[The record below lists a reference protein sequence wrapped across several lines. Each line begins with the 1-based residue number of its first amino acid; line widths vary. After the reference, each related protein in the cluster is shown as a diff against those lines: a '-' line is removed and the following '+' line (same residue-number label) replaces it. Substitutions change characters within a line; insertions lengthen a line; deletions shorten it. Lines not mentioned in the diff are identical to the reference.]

1 MNFSEAVRLAKPSDY
16 IVGNQRRM
24 FKIDGDVLKAA
35 DAGEFKKNGTNP
47 VKFELATPNLSELV
61 DLSWAVVSLNSDR
74 INTLYICYDDEL
86 CAYKNNADYIKVLE
100 SKLDEKRDIDN
111 KRLLINALN
120 DAKVIVRNLE
130 IISKALVE
138 E

>member
-1 MNFSEAVRLAKPSDY
+1 MNFSEAIRKAKPSDY

-35 DAGEFKKNGTNP
+35 DADEYKKSGTIP
-47 VKFELATPNLSELV
+47 TKFELATPDLSELS
-61 DLSWAVVSLNSDR
+61 DLSWAVIPSNSDR
-74 INTLYICYDDEL
+74 INILYIRYDEEL

-120 DAKVIVRNLE
+120 AAKVIVRNLE
-130 IISKALVE
+130 IIDTLLE
-138 E
+138 EE

>member
-1 MNFSEAVRLAKPSDY
+1 MNFSEAIRKAKPSDY

-35 DAGEFKKNGTNP
+35 DADEFKKSGTIST
-47 VKFELATPNLSELV
+47 KFELATPDLSELS
-61 DLSWAVVSLNSDR
+61 DLSWAVIPSYADR
-74 INTLYICYDDEL
+74 VNILYIRYDEEL
-86 CAYKNNADYIKVLE
+86 CAYKNNADYIKELE
-100 SKLDEKRDIDN
+100 SNLDEKRDIDN

-120 DAKVIVRNLE
+120 AAKVIVRNLE
-130 IISKALVE
+130 IIDTLLTE

>member
-61 DLSWAVVSLNSDR
+61 DLSWAVVPLNSDR

>member
-1 MNFSEAVRLAKPSDY
+1 MNFSEAIRKAKPSDY

-61 DLSWAVVSLNSDR
+61 DLSWAVIPLNSDS
-74 INTLYICYDDEL
+74 INTLYIRYDEEL
-86 CAYKNNADYIKVLE
+86 CAYKNNADYIKDLE

-130 IISKALVE
+130 IISKSLVE

>member
-1 MNFSEAVRLAKPSDY
+1 MNFSEAIRLAKPSDY
-16 IVGNQRRM
+16 IIGNQRRM
-24 FKIDGDVLKAA
+24 FKIDGDVLKSA
-35 DAGEFKKNGTNP
+35 DADEFKKNGTIP
-47 VKFELATPNLSELV
+47 TKFELATPNLSELV
-61 DLSWAVVSLNSDR
+61 DLSWAVISLNSDR
-74 INTLYICYDDEL
+74 INTLYIRYEEEL
-86 CAYKNNADYIKVLE
+86 CAYKSNASYIKILE
-100 SKLDEKRDIDN
+100 IKLDEKRDIDN

>member
-1 MNFSEAVRLAKPSDY
+1 MNFSEAVTLAKPSDY

-61 DLSWAVVSLNSDR
+61 DLSWAVISSNSDK
-74 INTLYICYDDEL
+74 INTLYIRYDEEL

-111 KRLLINALN
+111 KRQLINALN
-120 DAKVIVRNLE
+120 AAKVIVRNLE
-130 IISKALVE
+130 IIDTLLE
-138 E
+138 EE

>member
-1 MNFSEAVRLAKPSDY
+1 MNFSEAIRKAKPSDY

-35 DAGEFKKNGTNP
+35 DAGEFKKNGTIP
-47 VKFELATPNLSELV
+47 EKFELATPNLSELV
-61 DLSWAVVSLNSDR
+61 DLSWAVISLNSDR
-74 INTLYICYDDEL
+74 INTLYIRYEEEL
-86 CAYKNNADYIKVLE
+86 CAYKNNADYIKELE

-120 DAKVIVRNLE
+120 AAKVIVRNLE

>member
-35 DAGEFKKNGTNP
+35 DAGEFKKKGAVP
-47 VKFELATPNLSELV
+47 AKFELATPNLSELV

>member
-1 MNFSEAVRLAKPSDY
+1 MNFSEAIRKAKPSDY

-35 DAGEFKKNGTNP
+35 NADEFKKSGTIP
-47 VKFELATPNLSELV
+47 TKFELATPNLSELV

>member
-35 DAGEFKKNGTNP
+35 NADEFKKSGIIPT
-47 VKFELATPNLSELV
+47 KFELATPNLSELV
-61 DLSWAVVSLNSDR
+61 DLSWAVSSLNSDR
-74 INTLYICYDDEL
+74 INTLYICYDEEL
-86 CAYKNNADYIKVLE
+86 CAYKNNADYIKELE

>member
-61 DLSWAVVSLNSDR
+61 DLSWEVVPLNSER
-74 INTLYICYDDEL
+74 VNKLYNCYDEEL

-111 KRLLINALN
+111 KRQLINALN
-120 DAKVIVRNLE
+120 AAKVIVRNLE
-130 IISKALVE
+130 IIDTLLE
-138 E
+138 EE

>member
-1 MNFSEAVRLAKPSDY
+1 MNFSEAIRKAKPSDY

-35 DAGEFKKNGTNP
+35 DADEFKKKGTIP
-47 VKFELATPNLSELV
+47 AKFELATPNLSELV
-61 DLSWAVVSLNSDR
+61 DLSWEVVPLNSER
-74 INTLYICYDDEL
+74 VNKLYNCYDEEL
-86 CAYKNNADYIKVLE
+86 CAYKNNADYIKELE
-100 SKLDEKRDIDN
+100 SNLDEKRDIDN